1 MINYLFF
8 LNALITSS
16 PLITSVNPVNTG
28 EFNNFYNLTSE
39 RCDLM
44 YYLKSKTE
52 DITTIKIGMII
63 IGEEEYTLIIK
74 LPKIENKDA
83 IVA

>member
-1 MINYLFF
+1 
-8 LNALITSS
+8 
-16 PLITSVNPVNTG
+16 
-28 EFNNFYNLTSE
+28 
-39 RCDLM
+39 M

-63 IGEEEYTLIIK
+63 KGEEEYTLIIK
-74 LPKIENKDA
+74 LPKIENKNA